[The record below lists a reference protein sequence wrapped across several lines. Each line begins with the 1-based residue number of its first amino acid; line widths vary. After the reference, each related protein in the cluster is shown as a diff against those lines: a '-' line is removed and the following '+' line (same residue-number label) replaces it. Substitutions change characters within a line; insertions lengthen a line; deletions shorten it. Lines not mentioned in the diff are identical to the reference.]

1 MSVSVPYPLPIR
13 QDELLALPLERDF
26 AELRAT
32 SPLVRAVFPFGG
44 EGWIALGYNEVKIVL
59 SDPRFSV
66 AEAIRGDY
74 PRIRISE
81 GGPPFPS
88 TFFQMDAPD
97 HAKRRGVLMKHLTV
111 KRARAMRPAIE
122 KIVGDLLDAM
132 ERVGAPADLVA
143 LFANEVPVHVLCHLL
158 GIPVEERNRFIDEA
172 RPLINLH
179 ISDPSEVVRIIG
191 SLTGYFGELVERKR
205 AEPADDLLSALV
217 HDTELSGLWSIEDLH
232 GVGVMLL
239 LVGHDATSA
248 ILSGILYWLI
258 HQPQTYQR
266 LRDQPDTIPR
276 AFEEFVRFLPAGFD
290 SRSRIA
296 MEDVTIGGITI
307 AAGEAVLPILHSANF
322 DETAFEN
329 AAELDLDREPRNHVG
344 FGYGPHL
351 CAGSQ
356 LARVEIDVAMRA
368 ILQRFERLEA
378 ATPDPRWRE
387 QILLR
392 GPKSMPVTW

>member
-1 MSVSVPYPLPIR
+1 MPVSVPYSLPIR

-26 AELRAT
+26 AELRAMA
-32 SPLVRAVFPFGG
+32 PLARAVFPFGG
-44 EGWIALGYNEVKIVL
+44 EGWIALGYDEVKTVL

-81 GGPPFPS
+81 GGPPLPL
-88 TFFQMDAPD
+88 TFVQMDPPD

-111 KRARAMRPAIE
+111 KRVRALRPAIE
-122 KIVGDLLDAM
+122 KIVGELLDAM

-143 LFANEVPVHVLCHLL
+143 AFANEVPVRVLCLLL
-158 GIPVEERNRFIDEA
+158 GIPVEERNRFINDA
-172 RPLINLH
+172 SPLINLH
-179 ISDPSEVVRIIG
+179 ITDPAEVVSLFN
-191 SLTGYFGELVERKR
+191 SLTEYFRELVERKR

-217 HDTELSGLWSIEDLH
+217 HDTELGGVWSDDELH
-232 GVGVMLL
+232 GIGVVLL

-248 ILSGILYWLI
+248 ILSGILYWLV

-266 LRDQPDTIPR
+266 LRDQPDMIPG
-276 AFEEFVRFLPAGFD
+276 AFEEFVRVLPAGFD
-290 SRSRIA
+290 SRSRVA
-296 MEDVTIGGITI
+296 MEDVTIGDITI
-307 AAGEAVLPILHSANF
+307 AAGEAVLPILHAANF

-329 AAELDLDREPRNHVG
+329 AAELDLDRGPCSHVA

-356 LARVEIDVAMRA
+356 LARVEIEVAVSATLR
-368 ILQRFERLEA
+368 RFERLEA
-378 ATPDPRWRE
+378 TTPDPRWRE